1 MPSIHILLP
10 PLFPLLFTTCRAP
23 SSTTTKTRFKS
34 PFAVQQVG
42 LQLLAELQ
50 VLIHTSLSFH
60 RQYSQVPESQPSES
74 EDILEEDD
82 MNKFAVR
89 SDVENFINNAQYSL
103 QNKTLMD
110 IFDRVN
116 EVWPVP
122 KVPIPEGWSAVWE
135 EWPDMLSVYWTSPNY
150 LMLPQIEM
158 VVNIYYGVPGET
170 RPIIYS
176 NGAFVFAIVERPSE
190 FYILNYHDGPRIAR
204 LSLSEEP
211 LTESTLVGLVATPE
225 KMVVEELEPSEEGSS
240 ALERI
245 MARDRSV
252 IPELEKFLGYV
263 PEHTELWEEHPSL
276 EKEKLEKMTED
287 EQLAEL
293 QSLLQEVEA
302 RSPEFKEASEAW
314 DLGMRRTNI
323 ADDEVDPESVERDI
337 NAFGLKEEMR
347 EFESM
352 IDSAEGELSKLNLET
367 KPEQP
372 LENTAPDESQSSL
385 RVQVDNDAED
395 RVRLSVPFQE
405 EKADKQGENK

>member
-1 MPSIHILLP
+1 MLKV
-10 PLFPLLFTTCRAP
+10 FTN
-23 SSTTTKTRFKS
+23 
-34 PFAVQQVG
+34 
-42 LQLLAELQ
+42 
-50 VLIHTSLSFH
+50 
-60 RQYSQVPESQPSES
+60 
-74 EDILEEDD
+74 D
-82 MNKFAVR
+82 
-89 SDVENFINNAQYSL
+89 AQYSL

-110 IFDRVN
+110 IFDRVK

-122 KVPIPEGWSAVWE
+122 TVPIPEGWSAVWE

-190 FYILNYHDGPRIAR
+190 FYILNYHDGPRIAK

-211 LTESTLVGLVATPE
+211 LTESNLVGLVATPE

-293 QSLLQEVEA
+293 QSLLREVEA

-385 RVQVDNDAED
+385 RVQVDNDGED

-405 EKADKQGENK
+405 EKADKQEENK